1 MKLYKKEDQSV
12 DTSVLRR
19 GNKILEGENTE
30 SKCGAETEGKAI
42 QRLPYLGIHPIYRHK
57 TQTQLLMG
65 RNIADRRML

>member
-1 MKLYKKEDQSV
+1 LGDGATHSSQILNPKGILSKGNREKE
-12 DTSVLRR
+12 
-19 GNKILEGENTE
+19 
-30 SKCGAETEGKAI
+30 CGAETEGKAI